1 MSRLILVVDDH
12 PLCAAA
18 LTMAAHAVDPAIRV
32 EAAASLAQAEAR
44 VRERAPDLVLL
55 DLMLPD
61 AAGFAGLR
69 RMAELLQASAVAIVS
84 SRDEPGVV
92 AQAAALGASGFVPKA
107 SPMDRMVEA
116 VRTLLDGG
124 RWFPDGA
131 DAADPAPDDDARRVG
146 ELSAAQLRV
155 LRAVAEGS
163 GNKEIAD
170 ALDLSVATV
179 KTHLQA
185 IFRKLE
191 VANRTQAVL
200 AFRRYE
206 GVET

>member
-69 RMAELLQASAVAIVS
+69 RMAELLQASAVA
-84 SRDEPGVV
+84 
-92 AQAAALGASGFVPKA
+92 
-107 SPMDRMVEA
+107 
-116 VRTLLDGG
+116 
-124 RWFPDGA
+124 
-131 DAADPAPDDDARRVG
+131 
-146 ELSAAQLRV
+146 
-155 LRAVAEGS
+155 
-163 GNKEIAD
+163 
-170 ALDLSVATV
+170 
-179 KTHLQA
+179 
-185 IFRKLE
+185 
-191 VANRTQAVL
+191 
-200 AFRRYE
+200 
-206 GVET
+206 